1 MPSPAAGELESLAVA
16 WLGSAG
22 CHVAALGA
30 GGFSGGAVYEVRSGP
45 DRFVLKEFA
54 ADTAAARA
62 AWLHGLAR
70 HLRAAGITEAPDVA
84 VTSDGRTVVADRRGR
99 LWELVRFVAG
109 TATEAPTPAQAAA
122 ALDALARLHH
132 AAATLPGHAPQRAPA
147 PGIARR
153 IERARGLR
161 VDPWRQRRGR
171 LGRRADTA
179 LAADL
184 RPRLDAAVEAF
195 AAADGEAALDRLA
208 AVRGPL
214 LPVQPVLR
222 DVWAEHV
229 LFAAGAPPRVAGF
242 IDLHAAAVDSPA
254 ADIARLLGSWRPPG
268 DPDRFPAPWA
278 SALAAYERHRP
289 LEPAERWAIPLYH
302 AAGVVF
308 GLDNWFRWVLEE
320 GRTFTDPAAALRR
333 ADRLLAALPAALQE
347 LGTIAPV
354 SETGPI

>member
-1 MPSPAAGELESLAVA
+1 M
-16 WLGSAG
+16 
-22 CHVAALGA
+22 
-30 GGFSGGAVYEVRSGP
+30 YDVRSDP
-45 DRFVLKEFA
+45 DRFVLKEF
-54 ADTAAARA
+54 TAETTAVRA
-62 AWLHGLAR
+62 EWLHGLAG
-70 HLRAAGITEAPDVA
+70 HLRAAGIAEAPEVA
-84 VTSDGRTVVADRRGR
+84 VTSDGRTVVADRHGR

-122 ALDALARLHH
+122 ALDALARLHR
-132 AAATLPGHAPQRAPA
+132 AAATLPGHALRRASA
-147 PGIARR
+147 PGLTRR

-161 VDPWRQRRGR
+161 VDSWRQRRER
-171 LGRRADTA
+171 LGRHADA
-179 LAADL
+179 GLAAGL

-208 AVRGPL
+208 AVRPPL

-268 DPDRFPAPWA
+268 DPGRFPAPWA
-278 SALAAYERHRP
+278 PALAAYEQHRP
-289 LEPAERWAIPLYH
+289 LEPSERWAIPLFH
-302 AAGVVF
+302 AAGVIF

-320 GRTFTDPAAALRR
+320 GRTFADPVAALRR
-333 ADRLLAALPAALQE
+333 ADGLLAALPAALQE

-354 SETGPI
+354 GETGPI